1 MNKLRLLLII
11 VIAVLCAW
19 FYTNNMKIP
28 FILTIIVGVI
38 AIRIAERLS
47 SEPYYDERDRY
58 IALVASYITFFVST
72 TSIAALVI
80 IESISGILGIEQLYE
95 WSKDIITYLAP
106 YIVYMFLVYSVS
118 WVILRIKHS

>member
-80 IESISGILGIEQLYE
+80 IEGISGILGIEQLYE

>member
-38 AIRIAERLS
+38 AIRIVERLS
-47 SEPYYDERDRY
+47 SEPYYDERDKY
-58 IALVASYITFFVST
+58 IALMASYITFFVST
-72 TSIAALVI
+72 TSIATLVI
-80 IESISGILGIEQLYE
+80 IEGISGILGIEQLYE
-95 WSKDIITYLAP
+95 WSKGIITYLAP
-106 YIVYMFLVYSVS
+106 YIVYMFLVYSIS
-118 WVILRIKHS
+118 WIILRIKYS